1 MVALGIGSRKW
12 DFFNWYY
19 FSMGITILAALT
31 VVVYVQENVVWDWGL
46 GIPAI
51 AMAIWII
58 AFFIGSFLYRKMK
71 PGGSPLIRLAQV
83 TVSAVKK
90 RNEIAPE
97 IPSSCIR
104 TKSSMQLFLFMEDL
118 YIHIS
123 TSKLCFFIKK
133 Y

>member
-1 MVALGIGSRKW
+1 
-12 DFFNWYY
+12 
-19 FSMGITILAALT
+19 MGITILAALT
-31 VVVYVQENVVWDWGL
+31 VVVYVQENVGWGWGL

-51 AMAIWII
+51 AMVISII
-58 AFFIGSFLYRKMK
+58 AFLIGSPLYKKMK

-83 TVSAVKK
+83 TVAALKK

-118 YIHIS
+118 FIQIN
-123 TSKLCFFIKK
+123 TRNLCFFIQN
-133 Y
+133 